1 MKHLEVCQKY
11 STVCHIFYSL
21 RGVSSGDET
30 LRSMLDILHQGTN
43 PSYLYTNYTFPGEV
57 LLRLTI
63 FTNALIV
70 RMQTIKQAAKW
81 QTGHCKTRHFAGQT
95 GNVQAEN
102 ALATLILV
110 GWRSVKQLSLGSE
123 DNEIL
128 RIPF

>member
-11 STVCHIFYSL
+11 STVCHILYSL

-30 LRSMLDILHQGTN
+30 LRPMLDILHQGTN

-70 RMQTIKQAAKW
+70 RMQTIKQAAK
-81 QTGHCKTRHFAGQT
+81 
-95 GNVQAEN
+95 
-102 ALATLILV
+102 
-110 GWRSVKQLSLGSE
+110 
-123 DNEIL
+123 
-128 RIPF
+128 

>member
-1 MKHLEVCQKY
+1 
-11 STVCHIFYSL
+11 
-21 RGVSSGDET
+21 
-30 LRSMLDILHQGTN
+30 
-43 PSYLYTNYTFPGEV
+43 
-57 LLRLTI
+57 
-63 FTNALIV
+63 
-70 RMQTIKQAAKW
+70 MQTIKQAAKW

-110 GWRSVKQLSLGSE
+110 SWRSVKQLSLGSE